1 MKIIQTISLCAAMT
15 LSAGSVT
22 AQTLDQQ
29 ADSAYSADRFE
40 EAAALYRQAMDEYG
54 PSPELYYNLGNS
66 YYRLG
71 APGKAIV
78 AYERALRIDPT
89 FSDARTNLEFVNS
102 RLADRQGERGSF
114 MSNAFDRLAT
124 TLTPNG
130 WAWVAF
136 AIFALCMVCVALYI
150 LTDTVIIRKAGFF
163 GGILLLLTSA
173 GAMLT
178 ALRARNI
185 SRADNMAVIIAPSTI
200 LSTSPREPKDRNEEA
215 MLLHEGVKLQILDS
229 ISERSDTTGLKWFD
243 VQIDNNHRAWI
254 KSTDVEKI

>member
-1 MKIIQTISLCAAMT
+1 
-15 LSAGSVT
+15 
-22 AQTLDQQ
+22 
-29 ADSAYSADRFE
+29 
-40 EAAALYRQAMDEYG
+40 
-54 PSPELYYNLGNS
+54 
-66 YYRLG
+66 
-71 APGKAIV
+71 
-78 AYERALRIDPT
+78 
-89 FSDARTNLEFVNS
+89 
-102 RLADRQGERGSF
+102 
-114 MSNAFDRLAT
+114 
-124 TLTPNG
+124 
-130 WAWVAF
+130 
-136 AIFALCMVCVALYI
+136 CMVCVALYI